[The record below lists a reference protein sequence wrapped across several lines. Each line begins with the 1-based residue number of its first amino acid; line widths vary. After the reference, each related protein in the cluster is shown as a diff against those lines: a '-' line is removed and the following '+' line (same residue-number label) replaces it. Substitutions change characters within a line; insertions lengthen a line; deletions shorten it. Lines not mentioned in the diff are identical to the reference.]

1 MSLADLL
8 TAKTVEETKPK
19 KDTTKK
25 EKPVK
30 QAETK
35 PKSESEPKTETEPK
49 TWKEVNEERKNGAKS
64 FTAPFRIYLAA
75 QKMDVSHIFED
86 GQTYSDTEITK
97 AMLQHGYYEFSG
109 SVKYDFVES
118 ENILVPIFQQPK
130 KG

>member
-8 TAKTVEETKPK
+8 SAKSVEETKATKESP
-19 KDTTKK
+19 KK

-35 PKSESEPKTETEPK
+35 PKNESEPKTETEPK
-49 TWKEVNEERKNGAKS
+49 VKSGKS

-86 GQTYSDTEITK
+86 GQTYTDTEITK

-109 SVKYDFVES
+109 RVKYEFIES
-118 ENILVPIFQQPK
+118 ENILVPIFQQRK

>member
-1 MSLADLL
+1 MNLSDLL
-8 TAKTVEETKPK
+8 IAKKAVTEAKAEKTNKEKPK
-19 KDTTKK
+19 K
-25 EKPVK
+25 EKAVK

-35 PKSESEPKTETEPK
+35 PTTKKTTDIKTEKKPDVK
-49 TWKEVNEERKNGAKS
+49 T

-75 QKMDVSHIFED
+75 QKMDVSHIFEEGKSYTAD
-86 GQTYSDTEITK
+86 DITK

-109 SVKYDFVES
+109 SVKYDLVES

>member
-1 MSLADLL
+1 MNLSDLL
-8 TAKTVEETKPK
+8 NAKSVEEKKVTKESPK
-19 KDTTKK
+19 KA
-25 EKPVK
+25 KPVK

-35 PKSESEPKTETEPK
+35 PKSETEPKTETEPK
-49 TWKEVNEERKNGAKS
+49 VKGGKS

-75 QKMDVSHIFED
+75 QKMDVSHVFED
-86 GQTYSDTEITK
+86 GQTYTDTEITK

-109 SVKYDFVES
+109 SVKYDFIES

>member
-1 MSLADLL
+1 MNLSDLL
-8 TAKTVEETKPK
+8 TAKKAVSETKPK
-19 KDTTKK
+19 ETNKEKPKK
-25 EKPVK
+25 EKAVK

-35 PKSESEPKTETEPK
+35 PKTETEPK
-49 TWKEVNEERKNGAKS
+49 TWKEVNEERKEGKKS

-86 GQTYSDTEITK
+86 GQSYASADITK

>member
-8 TAKTVEETKPK
+8 NAKSVEEKKVTKESPK
-19 KDTTKK
+19 KA
-25 EKPVK
+25 KPVK

-49 TWKEVNEERKNGAKS
+49 VKGKKS
-64 FTAPFRIYLAA
+64 FTAPFRIYLVA
-75 QKMDVSHIFED
+75 QKMDVSHVFED
-86 GQTYSDTEITK
+86 GQTYTDTEITK

-109 SVKYDFVES
+109 SVKYDFIES

>member
-8 TAKTVEETKPK
+8 SAKSVEESKATKESPK
-19 KDTTKK
+19 KA
-25 EKPVK
+25 KPVK

-49 TWKEVNEERKNGAKS
+49 TWKEVNEERQKGAKA

-75 QKMDVSHIFED
+75 QKMDVSHIFEEN
-86 GQTYSDTEITK
+86 QTYTESQITK

>member
-1 MSLADLL
+1 MNLSDLL
-8 TAKTVEETKPK
+8 TAKKAVTEAKAEKTNKEKPK
-19 KDTTKK
+19 K
-25 EKPVK
+25 EKAVK

-35 PKSESEPKTETEPK
+35 PTKTEKKPALK
-49 TWKEVNEERKNGAKS
+49 T

-75 QKMDVSHIFED
+75 QKMDVSHIFEEGKSYTAD
-86 GQTYSDTEITK
+86 DITK

-109 SVKYDFVES
+109 SVKYDLVES

>member
-8 TAKTVEETKPK
+8 NAKSVEEKKVTKESPK
-19 KDTTKK
+19 KA
-25 EKPVK
+25 KPVK

-35 PKSESEPKTETEPK
+35 PKSESEPKTEAEPK
-49 TWKEVNEERKNGAKS
+49 TKSGKS

-86 GQTYSDTEITK
+86 GQTYTDTEITK

-109 SVKYDFVES
+109 SVKYDFIES

>member
-8 TAKTVEETKPK
+8 SAKSVEEKKVTKESPK
-19 KDTTKK
+19 KA
-25 EKPVK
+25 KPVK

-49 TWKEVNEERKNGAKS
+49 TKGAKS

-86 GQTYSDTEITK
+86 GQTYTESQITK

>member
-8 TAKTVEETKPK
+8 NAKSVEEKKVTKESPK
-19 KDTTKK
+19 KA
-25 EKPVK
+25 KPVK

-49 TWKEVNEERKNGAKS
+49 VKGKKS

-86 GQTYSDTEITK
+86 GQTYTESQITK

-109 SVKYDFVES
+109 SVKYDFIES

>member
-1 MSLADLL
+1 MNLSDLL
-8 TAKTVEETKPK
+8 SAKSVEEKKATKESPK
-19 KDTTKK
+19 KA
-25 EKPVK
+25 KPVK

-35 PKSESEPKTETEPK
+35 PKDETK
-49 TWKEVNEERKNGAKS
+49 TWKEVNEERKEGGKS

-86 GQTYSDTEITK
+86 GQTYTDTEITK

>member
-8 TAKTVEETKPK
+8 SAKSVEEKKVTKESP
-19 KDTTKK
+19 KK
-25 EKPVK
+25 EKAVK
-30 QAETK
+30 QAKTK
-35 PKSESEPKTETEPK
+35 PKTETEPK
-49 TWKEVNEERKNGAKS
+49 TWKEVNEERKEGKKS

-75 QKMDVSHIFED
+75 QKMDVSHVFED
-86 GQTYSDTEITK
+86 GQTYTDTEITK

-109 SVKYDFVES
+109 SVKYDFIES

>member
-1 MSLADLL
+1 MNLSDLL
-8 TAKTVEETKPK
+8 TATTVEEKKSK
-19 KDTTKK
+19 KDTVKK

-35 PKSESEPKTETEPK
+35 PKSESKPKTESETK
-49 TWKEVNEERKNGAKS
+49 TWKEVNEERKEGAKS

-75 QKMDVSHIFED
+75 QKMDVSHIFEE
-86 GQTYSDTEITK
+86 GQTYTESQITK

-109 SVKYDFVES
+109 SVKYDFIES

>member
-8 TAKTVEETKPK
+8 SAKSVEETKAT
-19 KDTTKK
+19 KDKSKK
-25 EKPVK
+25 EKPAK

-35 PKSESEPKTETEPK
+35 SKSESEPK
-49 TWKEVNEERKNGAKS
+49 TWKEVNEERKEGKKS

-75 QKMDVSHIFED
+75 QKMDVSHIFEE
-86 GQTYSDTEITK
+86 GQTYTESQITK

>member
-1 MSLADLL
+1 MNLADLL
-8 TAKTVEETKPK
+8 NAKSVEETKATKESPK
-19 KDTTKK
+19 KAKS
-25 EKPVK
+25 VK
-30 QAETK
+30 RAETK
-35 PKSESEPKTETEPK
+35 PKSESEPKTETESK
-49 TWKEVNEERKNGAKS
+49 TWKEVNEERKKDAKS

-86 GQTYSDTEITK
+86 GQSYTESEITK

-109 SVKYDFVES
+109 SVKYDFKES